1 MVENLGDLPNLPKIF
16 MTATETGSE
25 TYRVLSRNWII
36 WKSWEL
42 MLYGCLPVYKSPQ
55 DDNGYDISDY
65 QDIDP
70 IFGSLQ
76 DMEELIRRQKRRIS
90 GSLWIWC

>member
-1 MVENLGDLPNLPKIF
+1 MKHKEGDHGKSDQKMVGNLGDLPNLSKEF
-16 MTATETGSE
+16 LRQQRR
-25 TYRVLSRNWII
+25 RVGDIQGIIQKQDYLEKLGIDAVWLS
-36 WKSWEL
+36 
-42 MLYGCLPVYKSPQ
+42 PVYKSPQ

-76 DMEELIRRQKRRIS
+76 DMEE
-90 GSLWIWC
+90 